1 MKLTLSLEDIK
12 DDVLYKEERVIDYE
26 SLMQANSTLIDIIYK
41 ELFDMHIKM
50 IDSKKNKNHEKDNI

>member
-50 IDSKKNKNHEKDNI
+50 IDSKKNKNHEKVII